1 MTFIPKMESQY
12 FLCSLLLLLSLV
24 SVQPKL
30 FTNIFFS
37 FVNKFD
43 VL

>member
-30 FTNIFFS
+30 FTNIFS